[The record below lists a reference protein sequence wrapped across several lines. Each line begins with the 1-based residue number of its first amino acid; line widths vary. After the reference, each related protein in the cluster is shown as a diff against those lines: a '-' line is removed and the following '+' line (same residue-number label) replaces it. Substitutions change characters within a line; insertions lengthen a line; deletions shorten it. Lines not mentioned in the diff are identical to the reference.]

1 MSDEVEIERQ
11 QLNKEDEAEV
21 NVELVNRDED
31 EKEGTKVD
39 NDETADDIIEQ
50 MTGMSG

>member
-1 MSDEVEIERQ
+1 MSDEVEIER

-31 EKEGTKVD
+31 GEGAKVD

>member
-1 MSDEVEIERQ
+1 MSDEVEIER

-31 EKEGTKVD
+31 EEGAKVD